1 MSALKTITDLMSE
14 TEVYKRFPNIFADKE
29 LREARQ
35 AGDIEWYNL
44 RKGPHY
50 SEDQLIAY
58 VETKLRKLK
67 QNRPL
72 FQPPGEK
79 PETGSGREAVNED
92 EALIARAL
100 EGKPKGK
107 PRKE

>member
-1 MSALKTITDLMSE
+1 
-14 TEVYKRFPNIFADKE
+14 
-29 LREARQ
+29 
-35 AGDIEWYNL
+35 
-44 RKGPHY
+44 
-50 SEDQLIAY
+50 LIAY

-72 FQPPGEK
+72 FQLPGEEPGSS
-79 PETGSGREAVNED
+79 PEHEAANED